1 MKLLK
6 ERIIP
11 ALILLVISLGIVIP
25 LSIFSPIYYE
35 SRIITLVFISF
46 ITAIFSYE
54 FFKAMRL
61 KNIFIYLLTLSLVA
75 SIVFPLTNLIQI
87 HQNNFQQPF
96 DTRQII
102 IFIQNIAQ
110 SWETIIII
118 LAVSLIFFIIEKI
131 TRKLTFNDL
140 LLRTFYVLFTSYL
153 FSIVMK
159 SFMIFLDFD
168 YKLWLIPLAIAISYD
183 TGGFFAGKYLGKK
196 IIKKSFAPIISP
208 NKTWEGFIFGSLIA
222 IIIAS
227 VLTFSLNLFQMH
239 NYSLIKQIIFVLL
252 APLIAAIGDLYFS
265 LIKRLNG
272 IKDYSRILLGHGGFL
287 DRFDSILFI
296 LFFIFII
303 FMF

>member
-11 ALILLVISLGIVIP
+11 ALILLVVSLGIVIP

-118 LAVSLIFFIIEKI
+118 LTVSLIFFIIEKV

-272 IKDYSRILLGHGGFL
+272 IKDYSKILLGHGGFL

-303 FMF
+303 CMF